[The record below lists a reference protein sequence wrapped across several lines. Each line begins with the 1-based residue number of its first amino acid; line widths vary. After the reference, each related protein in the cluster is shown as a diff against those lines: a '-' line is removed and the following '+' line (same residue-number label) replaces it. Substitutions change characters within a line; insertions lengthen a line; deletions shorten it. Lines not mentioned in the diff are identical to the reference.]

1 MADQRLIDAKTLSLK
16 DVVLSSN
23 GKVHRIGNYY
33 EKKLDQ
39 GKNAKK
45 FNVEF
50 LRVFCA
56 KNGSVKGS
64 KHYGSMPRE
73 ELLDVVVKSK
83 FESMATP
90 DPNQSVANQ
99 SVLIEEEEDIDFLV
113 KDMAKISLEEEDK
126 KESLQLEQRRLEYKK
141 IELIIQ
147 LHEQIRKIQDDLLS
161 LNMIEG
167 DDTLVEE
174 LKKDAFTML
183 RYFHKLRSELIV
195 E

>member
-1 MADQRLIDAKTLSLK
+1 MTDQRLIDAKTLSLN
-16 DVVLSSN
+16 DVVLSPN
-23 GKVHRIGNYY
+23 GTKVYRIGSYYY
-33 EKKLDQ
+33 EKKPEQ
-39 GKNAKK
+39 RKRMK

-56 KNGSVKGS
+56 KNCIVKQGS
-64 KHYGSMPRE
+64 KYYGSMPKE
-73 ELLDVVVKSK
+73 ELLDIIVKAK
-83 FESMATP
+83 VESMVTP
-90 DPNQSVANQ
+90 DLNQ
-99 SVLIEEEEDIDFLV
+99 SVLIEDDEEIDDFLV
-113 KDMAKISLEEEDK
+113 NGMAKLSLEEEDK
-126 KESLQLEQRRLEYKK
+126 KERLQLEQQRLQYKK

-161 LNMIEG
+161 LNVIEG